1 MLKNDTVSHCG
12 LAIMWGIL
20 TVFRSSMR
28 DACLKWPMACH
39 FAIVALGLVV
49 ALIAFE
55 RFGVAATQGSLGAT
69 STGSINISVKTALR
83 AQLSGLADIT
93 LTGVDPSANL
103 NNAQSVCAWT
113 NSGTGYTITATGS
126 GAASAFLISP
136 TGGATPNTVAYAVQ
150 WAGTSGQTSG
160 TALTAGTASSTFTSA
175 ATSPTCAGGTSASL
189 IVNITSTNLQT
200 MIAGTAYTGTLTLL
214 MTPL

>member
-1 MLKNDTVSHCG
+1 MGDIVIVIRSTFRNACAKSSIARRLTVAALS
-12 LAIMWGIL
+12 LAIAL
-20 TVFRSSMR
+20 ATFE
-28 DACLKWPMACH
+28 H
-39 FAIVALGLVV
+39 FGA
-49 ALIAFE
+49 
-55 RFGVAATQGSLGAT
+55 AATQGSLGAT
-69 STGSINISVKTALR
+69 STGSINISIKTALR
-83 AQLSGLADIT
+83 AQLSGLTDIT
-93 LTGVDPSANL
+93 LTGVDPSVNL
-103 NNAQSVCAWT
+103 SNAQNVCAWT

-160 TALTAGTASSTFTSA
+160 TALTAGTASSTFTTT
-175 ATSPTCAGGTSASL
+175 ATNPTCAGGTSASL